1 MTRASLAKPGCQEK
15 CGNLTI
21 PYPFGIG
28 TNCYSHKSFEVM
40 CDGSAEDIAPLR
52 FVNNHIFP
60 ILEIST
66 EWVSVVHKVYLTY
79 GNKSGSKPAPLDRYF
94 RYSHDKNVYVALGCD
109 CYVFFQVPHTGS
121 GTWFNCTSM
130 CDQILPDKNISDICN
145 GMNRCCQSS
154 VPVGTSAFSVV
165 KRNSEGLEMCSAA
178 LITEKNI
185 TSILSNREIIR
196 NSSVALNWFV
206 ALHTCREAQKRG
218 NSLCGRNSHCV
229 DSNLGIGYNCRCID
243 GYEGNPYLPTGCKDK
258 MEKATDSFS
267 RHRIIGKGGQGTV
280 YKGLLQDGTVV
291 AIKKS
296 NIIDEDEVARFVNE
310 VLILAQIS
318 HRNIVKLLGCC
329 LEYEVPLLVY
339 EYLSNVT
346 LSQHLHDGSQVSI
359 ILWKDRVRIAKEVA
373 EALAYLHSYASP
385 TIFHR
390 DIKPRNILLDK
401 NYNAVVSDFGISR
414 SVPISRSHLTTQ
426 IEGTFGYLDPEYFQS
441 GKLTSKSDVYA
452 FGVILTEL
460 LTRRRAVSPIN
471 SGEGLVP
478 RFQDL
483 IKHNH
488 VISILDMQVVQEA
501 RMDDIL
507 LLAKLANRCMKKNAK
522 KRPSMKE
529 VVAKF
534 DQLKVVQ
541 LEFPHQGVSED
552 ECTF

>member
-1 MTRASLAKPGCQEK
+1 MRRKFFIRNG
-15 CGNLTI
+15 GNLLKQKI
-21 PYPFGIG
+21 SAD
-28 TNCYSHKSFEVM
+28 NSCVM
-40 CDGSAEDIAPLR
+40 KIKIYDADE
-52 FVNNHIFP
+52 
-60 ILEIST
+60 
-66 EWVSVVHKVYLTY
+66 
-79 GNKSGSKPAPLDRYF
+79 
-94 RYSHDKNVYVALGCD
+94 
-109 CYVFFQVPHTGS
+109 
-121 GTWFNCTSM
+121 
-130 CDQILPDKNISDICN
+130 
-145 GMNRCCQSS
+145 
-154 VPVGTSAFSVV
+154 
-165 KRNSEGLEMCSAA
+165 
-178 LITEKNI
+178 
-185 TSILSNREIIR
+185 
-196 NSSVALNWFV
+196 
-206 ALHTCREAQKRG
+206 
-218 NSLCGRNSHCV
+218 
-229 DSNLGIGYNCRCID
+229 
-243 GYEGNPYLPTGCKDK
+243 
-258 MEKATDSFS
+258 MEKVTDGFS
-267 RHRIIGKGGQGTV
+267 RHRILGKGGQGTV

-296 NIIDEDEVARFVNE
+296 NIIDEDEVVRFVNE
-310 VLILAQIS
+310 VLILILAQIS

-339 EYLSNVT
+339 EYLSNGN
-346 LSQHLHDGSQVSI
+346 LSQHLHDGSRVSKF
-359 ILWKDRVRIAKEVA
+359 LWKDRVRIAKEVA

-390 DIKPRNILLDK
+390 DIKPGNILLDK

-483 IKHNH
+483 IKHNL

-522 KRPSMKE
+522 KRPSMKA

-541 LEFPHQGVSED
+541 LEFPHQRVSDD